1 MRKLFLIDAYALI
14 YRSYYAFIKNPRINS
29 KGLNTS
35 AIMGFLNTLNEVLTK
50 EKPTHIGVA
59 FDPHGP
65 TFRSDAFPA
74 YKAQREAT
82 PEDIHKAVP
91 IIKSLL
97 KAYRIPILQVD
108 GFEADDVIGTLA
120 EKAGSIGVET
130 YMLTPDKDYG
140 QLVRENVFIYRPRHG
155 GGYETM
161 GPKEVCEK
169 YGIPSP
175 MAVIDLL
182 ALMGDTA
189 DNFPGCPGVGE
200 KTAAKLIEEFGS
212 IEQLLARS
220 SEIKGKLREKIEEHT
235 EDIKMSY
242 FLATIKTDVPI
253 ELDMESLKLIEPNEE
268 ELGKLLLELEMKSFA
283 DRVLKKN
290 AKQKVSISEQPD
302 LFSTSSVEE
311 ENKSEHPSLK
321 SLKTTAHDYKLVDHK
336 DELIKLREYLLTN
349 RIISVDT
356 ETTSTSTI
364 DAKLVGL
371 SFAVKEFEAFYV
383 PVPSNHEDA
392 LQIVDIFKEVYEN
405 ENILKVGQN
414 LKYDLEVLRNYG
426 IVLAGP
432 MWDTMIAHYLIQPE
446 LRHGIDYM
454 AETILQYQKI
464 HTEELIGKK
473 GKNQLSMKDLP
484 PQKVY
489 EYACEDADIALQLKN
504 RLEPELINNK
514 CDDLFYNIEMPLMQV
529 LAEME
534 MNGVRIDSSSL
545 IEISKVF
552 NARLTEIKHEIFE
565 LAGEQFNI
573 SSPKQVGDIL
583 FGKLKIIDNPK
594 KTKTWQYVTNEKEL
608 EEIKGS
614 HDIVGKILEY
624 RKLNSV
630 LTERTKKKPS
640 IPQTPDLFGL
650 FDTKEEGDNLVKQ
663 SSHLEVS
670 KQMNE
675 LEKEIFK
682 LAGEKFKIMS
692 PKQVGAILFDKM
704 KIIANP
710 KKTETWQYVTN
721 EEILQQLRNKHK
733 IVGKI
738 LDYRETEKLIG
749 TYVETLPSLVNKR
762 TGHIH
767 TSFNQTITATGRL
780 SSSDPNLQNI
790 PVRGEDGKEI
800 RKVFIPEPNCL
811 FFSADYSQIELRVMA
826 HLSGDENM
834 INVFKEGKDLHA
846 ATAATIYKKD
856 IKEVSR
862 DERTKSK
869 RANFGIIYG
878 ITVFGLAERL
888 DISREESKKLID
900 GFFETFPKVKD
911 YMDRAIEEA
920 RQKEYVETLFGRRRY
935 LKDINSQNATV
946 RGFAERNA
954 INAPIQGTAADIIK
968 VAMIR
973 IYNRFQKE
981 KVRSKMILQVH
992 DELNF
997 SVYPEEKEIVEKIVV
1012 EEMQNALIMKVPLVA
1027 DSGFGQ
1033 NWLEAH

>member
-1 MRKLFLIDAYALI
+1 MQKLFLLDAYALI

-65 TFRSDAFPA
+65 TFRSEAFPE
-74 YKAQREAT
+74 YKAQREET
-82 PEDIHKAVP
+82 PEDIRKAVP
-91 IIKSLL
+91 IIKDLL
-97 KAYRIPILQVD
+97 KAYRIPILQAD
-108 GFEADDVIGTLA
+108 GYEADDVIGTLA

-140 QLVRENVFIYRPRHG
+140 QLVRDNVFIYRPRHG

-182 ALMGDTA
+182 ALMGDSA

-200 KTAAKLIEEFGS
+200 KTAVKLIDEFGS

-220 SEIKGKLREKIEEHT
+220 SEIKGKLREKVEEHV

-253 ELDMESLKLIEPNEE
+253 ELDMESLKLVEPNED

-283 DRVLKKN
+283 DRVLKKSQ
-290 AKQKVSISEQPD
+290 KPQKVVNQQLD
-302 LFSTSSVEE
+302 LFAEFAADGAETNENSSFET
-311 ENKSEHPSLK
+311 
-321 SLKTTAHDYKLVDHK
+321 LKTTPHNYKLVENQEDLK
-336 DELIKLREYLLTN
+336 NLCDYFLTN
-349 RIISVDT
+349 KILSLDT
-356 ETTSTSTI
+356 ETTSTSAI
-364 DAKLVGL
+364 DAELVGL

-383 PVPSNHEDA
+383 PVPANREEA
-392 LQIVDIFKEVYEN
+392 LQIVNIFKPVYEN
-405 ENILKVGQN
+405 EEILKIGQN

-426 IVLAGP
+426 IELKGK

-446 LRHGIDYM
+446 LHHNMDYM
-454 AETILQYQKI
+454 AEIYLNYQTIHI
-464 HTEELIGKK
+464 DELIGPK
-473 GKNQLSMKDLP
+473 GKNQKSMRSLLP
-484 PQKVY
+484 SQVY
-489 EYACEDADIALQLKN
+489 EYAAEDADITLRLKN
-504 RLEPELINNK
+504 KLEPELK
-514 CDDLFYNIEMPLMQV
+514 KAECEDLFYNIEMPLMPV

-534 MNGVRIDSSSL
+534 MNGVCLDTASLAETSKQFTNRMNEIDARIY
-545 IEISKVF
+545 
-552 NARLTEIKHEIFE
+552 E
-565 LAGEQFNI
+565 LAGERFNI
-573 SSPKQVGDIL
+573 ASPKQVGEIL
-583 FGKLKIIDNPK
+583 FDKLKIVEKAK
-594 KTKTWQYVTNEKEL
+594 KTKTGQYVTS
-608 EEIKGS
+608 EE
-614 HDIVGKILEY
+614 V
-624 RKLNSV
+624 
-630 LTERTKKKPS
+630 
-640 IPQTPDLFGL
+640 
-650 FDTKEEGDNLVKQ
+650 
-663 SSHLEVS
+663 
-670 KQMNE
+670 
-675 LEKEIFK
+675 
-682 LAGEKFKIMS
+682 
-692 PKQVGAILFDKM
+692 
-704 KIIANP
+704 
-710 KKTETWQYVTN
+710 
-721 EEILQQLRNKHK
+721 LQQLRNKHE
-733 IVGKI
+733 IVADI
-738 LDYRETEKLIG
+738 LEHRGLKKLIG
-749 TYVETLPSLVNKR
+749 TYIDALPKLINPK

-790 PVRGEDGKEI
+790 PIRGEDGKEI
-800 RKVFIPEPNCL
+800 RKAFIPEPGCL

-826 HLSGDENM
+826 HLSQDAEM
-834 INVFKEGKDLHA
+834 IKVFSEGKDLHA
-846 ATAATIYKKD
+846 ATAANIYKKP
-856 IKEVSR
+856 IEEVTR

-888 DISREESKKLID
+888 DIPRDEAKMLID
-900 GFFETFPKVKD
+900 GYFETFPQVHD
-911 YMDRAIEEA
+911 YMEKSKEVA
-920 RQKEYVETLFGRRRY
+920 REKGYVTTLFGRRRY
-935 LKDINSQNATV
+935 LPDINSHNATV

-968 VAMIR
+968 VAMIH
-973 IYNRFQKE
+973 IYNRFKAE
-981 KVRSKMILQVH
+981 GIRSKMILQVH

-997 SVYPEEKEIVEKIVV
+997 SVFPEEKEKVESIVL
-1012 EEMQNALIMKVPLVA
+1012 EEMQNALNLSVPLVA